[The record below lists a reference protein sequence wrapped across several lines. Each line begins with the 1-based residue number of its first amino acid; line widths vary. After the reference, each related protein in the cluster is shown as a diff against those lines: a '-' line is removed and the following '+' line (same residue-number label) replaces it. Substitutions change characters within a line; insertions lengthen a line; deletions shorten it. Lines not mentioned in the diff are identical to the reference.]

1 MPSRIPMCSFSSRS
15 ARRTAPTTLSLLEL
29 PEEPPPDARA
39 SAAPPPSER
48 GAAAGGSAVGA
59 GAAAGVRATVAGAA
73 PAGAGK
79 EISMKSAP
87 ERTSPPTA

>member
-1 MPSRIPMCSFSSRS
+1 MCSFSSRS

-29 PEEPPPDARA
+29 PDEPPPVARA
-39 SAAPPPSER
+39 STAPPPPSGR
-48 GAAAGGSAVGA
+48 GAAAGARPADAGGAA
-59 GAAAGVRATVAGAA
+59 GARAIDA

-87 ERTSPPTA
+87 DRTSPPAA